1 MNFRLL
7 RLSPV
12 LLVVLLGGLLML
24 LELASQRMPELAFLR
39 RLEWA
44 SYDWRVQ
51 HSMRFQQPRSDRL
64 GSVYVDD
71 ASLAEITK
79 KLKLQWPF
87 PRWVHGLV
95 LKELTDQGAA
105 SVAYDIFFIGRR
117 PEELTPLSL
126 KGERMSS
133 DEFFAQEIARHGKVV
148 LAASEDPLRPR
159 KALKRP
165 DLLFSVSA
173 DAVGHALRLT
183 DADGVVRR
191 VKPVFVDDQNQPT
204 WQLGL
209 TLAARQKGWD
219 LNQAE
224 LDDWRIRVPDR
235 DGQMHEIPLDGQGNL
250 LVRWIWDV
258 NRTNGPQHVTLSA
271 MLGAHSY
278 RAKYDKLPTD
288 FMKGRLVV
296 VGSKGLNSPIADWG
310 ATPAGPSTPF
320 FSVHMNVANSVM
332 TGAFVH
338 VLGQPARVGI
348 LWFFVT
354 LVGLLTWRLRALWAA
369 LIVGL
374 FIVLYL
380 AVAWW
385 SYVHHGWWLPV
396 VMPVIGA
403 ICISHGLML
412 VFRFFMERTHRR
424 RLRGVFANLVSP
436 KILDLLLQQP
446 HVSWK
451 PREKYMTVFFADI
464 RGFTALTD
472 RRSAPAKGAEDS
484 SNEAPGTENDV
495 LATVNLYLSAV
506 VEAIKS
512 HGGVLD
518 KYMGDCVMAFWGA
531 PLDDPDHAA
540 SALRA
545 AVEAQQAIHRLNQER
560 TARNLEIEH
569 QNQTSGGQAL
579 PALPTLTLGTGINTG
594 LMTAGFMGA
603 ESHLSNFTVFG
614 RAVNIA
620 SRLEGASGSGH
631 IYISEETRLASLAQS
646 ADLAKQVKLVGNLN
660 LKGIGEPVLVHEVVW
675 GESDQS
681 TSGNQKEL
689 DNQTQN
695 EG

>member
-12 LLVVLLGGLLML
+12 LLVVMLGGLLML
-24 LELASQRMPELAFLR
+24 IELASQKLPELAFLR
-39 RLEWA
+39 RLEWS

-51 HSMRFQQPRSDRL
+51 HSMRFQYPKSDRL
-64 GSVYVDD
+64 GSVYIDD
-71 ASLAEITK
+71 LSLADITK

-105 SVAYDIFFIGRR
+105 SVAYDIFFIGRK
-117 PEELTPLSL
+117 PGELTPSSL
-126 KGERMSS
+126 KGERISS
-133 DEFFAQEIARHGKVV
+133 DDYFAQQIARNGQVV
-148 LAASEDPLRPR
+148 LAASEDPLQPR
-159 KALKRP
+159 KNLKRP
-165 DLLFSVSA
+165 DPLFSTSA
-173 DAVGHALRLT
+173 AAVGHALRMT

-191 VKPVFVDDQNQPT
+191 VKPVFVDDQMQRT

-209 TLAARQKGWD
+209 TLAARQQGWNLD
-219 LNQAE
+219 LAE
-224 LDDWRIRVPDR
+224 FDDWCLRVPDNN
-235 DGQMHEIPLDGQGNL
+235 GQMHEIPLDGQGNL
-250 LVRWIWDV
+250 LVRWIWDA
-258 NRTNGPQHVTLSA
+258 NRSAGPEHASMPTI
-271 MLGAHSY
+271 LGAQSY
-278 RAKYDKLPTD
+278 RSKHGALPLD
-288 FMKGRLVV
+288 FMKDRLVV

-320 FSVHMNVANSVM
+320 FAVHMNIANSVL
-332 TGAFVH
+332 TGAFVW
-338 VLGQPARVGI
+338 VPGLPARVAI
-348 LWFFVT
+348 LWIFVT
-354 LVGLLTWRLRALWAA
+354 VVGLVTWRLRAVWATF
-369 LIVGL
+369 LVGI

-380 AVAWW
+380 AIAWL
-385 SYVHHGWWLPV
+385 SYIRHGWWLPV

-451 PREKYMTVFFADI
+451 PRERYMTVFFADI

-472 RRSAPAKGAEDS
+472 RASAPT
-484 SNEAPGTENDV
+484 TEVGDGSKSATGSESDV

-506 VEAIKS
+506 VEAIKR

-518 KYMGDCVMAFWGA
+518 KYMGDSVMAFWGA

-545 AVEAQQAIHRLNQER
+545 AVEAQRAIHRLNQER
-560 TARNLEIEH
+560 TARNLELER
-569 QNQTSGGQAL
+569 QNQTGGAKAW

-631 IYISEETRLASLAQS
+631 IYISEETRLAALAQS
-646 ADLAKQVKLVGNLN
+646 ADLAKQVKPVGNLT
-660 LKGIGEPVLVHEVVW
+660 LKGIGEPVTVHEVEW
-675 GESDQS
+675 AESDLS
-681 TSGNQKEL
+681 AASS
-689 DNQTQN
+689 
-695 EG
+695 

>member
-105 SVAYDIFFIGRR
+105 AVAYDIFFIGRR
-117 PEELTPLSL
+117 PEELTPSSL
-126 KGERMSS
+126 RGERMSS
-133 DEFFAQEIARHGKVV
+133 DEFFAQEIARHGQVV
-148 LAASEDPLRPR
+148 LAASEDPLQPR
-159 KALKRP
+159 KDLKRP
-165 DLLFSVSA
+165 DPLFSVPA
-173 DAVGHALRLT
+173 AAVGHALRMT

-191 VKPVFVDDQNQPT
+191 VKPVFVDDHMQRT

-209 TLAARQKGWD
+209 TLAARQVGWNLD
-219 LNQAE
+219 RAE
-224 LDDWRIRVPDR
+224 LDDWSLRVPDNNGR
-235 DGQMHEIPLDGQGNL
+235 IHEIPLDGQGNL
-250 LVRWIWDV
+250 LVRWIWDP
-258 NRTNGPQHVTLSA
+258 NRSTGPEHAGMPAV
-271 MLGAHSY
+271 LGAQSY
-278 RAKYDKLPTD
+278 RVKH
-288 FMKGRLVV
+288 GRLPLDYMRGRFVV

-320 FSVHMNVANSVM
+320 FTVHMNVANSVL
-332 TGAFVH
+332 TGAFVR
-338 VLGQPARVGI
+338 VPGLPARVAI
-348 LWFFVT
+348 LWLFVT
-354 LVGLLTWRLRALWAA
+354 VVGLLTWRLRAVWAT
-369 LIVGL
+369 LMVGI
-374 FIVLYL
+374 FIVFYL
-380 AVAWW
+380 SVAWW
-385 SYVHHGWWLPV
+385 SYVSHGWWLPV

-412 VFRFFMERTHRR
+412 VFRFFMERSHRR

-506 VEAIKS
+506 VEAIKR

-569 QNQTSGGQAL
+569 QNQTSEGQAL

-631 IYISEETRLASLAQS
+631 IYISEETRQAALAQS
-646 ADLAKQVKLVGNLN
+646 TDLTKQVKLVGNLT

-675 GESDQS
+675 DDGNAS
-681 TSGNQKEL
+681 TPEN
-689 DNQTQN
+689 
-695 EG
+695 

>member
-7 RLSPV
+7 KLSPV
-12 LLVVLLGGLLML
+12 LLVVMLGALLMVM
-24 LELASQRMPELAFLR
+24 ELASQHVPELAFLR

-51 HSMRFQQPRSDRL
+51 HSMRFQQPKSDRL
-64 GSVYVDD
+64 GSVFVDD
-71 ASLAEITK
+71 LSLAEITR
-79 KLKLQWPF
+79 KLKVQWPF

-105 SVAYDIFFIGRR
+105 AVAYDIFFIGRR
-117 PEELTPLSL
+117 PEELTPSSL
-126 KGERMSS
+126 RGERMSS
-133 DEFFAQEIARHGKVV
+133 DEFFAQEIARHGQVV
-148 LAASEDPLRPR
+148 LAASEDPLQPR
-159 KALKRP
+159 KDLKRP
-165 DLLFSVSA
+165 DPLFSVPA
-173 DAVGHALRLT
+173 AAVGHALRMT

-191 VKPVFVDDQNQPT
+191 VKPVFVDDHMQRT

-209 TLAARQKGWD
+209 TLAARQVGWNLD
-219 LNQAE
+219 RAE
-224 LDDWRIRVPDR
+224 LDDWSLRVPDNNGR
-235 DGQMHEIPLDGQGNL
+235 IHEIPLDGQGNL
-250 LVRWIWDV
+250 LVRWIWDP
-258 NRTNGPQHVTLSA
+258 NRSTGPEHAGMPAV
-271 MLGAHSY
+271 LGAQSY
-278 RAKYDKLPTD
+278 RVKH
-288 FMKGRLVV
+288 GRLPLDYMRGRFVV

-320 FSVHMNVANSVM
+320 FTVHMNVANSVL
-332 TGAFVH
+332 TGAFVR
-338 VLGQPARVGI
+338 VPGLPARVAI
-348 LWFFVT
+348 LWLFVT
-354 LVGLLTWRLRALWAA
+354 VVGLLTWRLRAVWAT
-369 LIVGL
+369 LMVGI
-374 FIVLYL
+374 FIVFYL
-380 AVAWW
+380 SVAWW
-385 SYVHHGWWLPV
+385 SYVSHGWWLPV

-412 VFRFFMERTHRR
+412 VFRFFMERSHRR

-506 VEAIKS
+506 VEAIKR

-569 QNQTSGGQAL
+569 QNQTSEGQAL

-631 IYISEETRLASLAQS
+631 IYISEETRQAALAQS
-646 ADLAKQVKLVGNLN
+646 TDLTKQVKLVGNLT

-675 GESDQS
+675 DDGNAS
-681 TSGNQKEL
+681 TPEN
-689 DNQTQN
+689 
-695 EG
+695 